1 MGSREIG
8 KTYSVIDTLSHYKKK
23 IIITN
28 VKSYAESIK
37 SHSIYETNF
46 ETIYNL
52 LKDKDDCS
60 NYIIFYDEI
69 FTLIEK
75 GKLTPDMLSFLS
87 QMRKRRLYFYTTCQE
102 WLELNVT
109 FRRYVRYQVE
119 CSMFNLPFFNCALSI
134 NAINNAYE
142 MKWSNEENEY
152 ISPRIKTTIKKC
164 SKKLAD
170 SYDTFET
177 IETQGRLL
185 TKKRG

>member
-1 MGSREIG
+1 MGSRETG
-8 KTYSVIDTLSHYKKK
+8 KTYSIIDTLSNFPDK

-28 VKSYAESIK
+28 VKSFYS
-37 SHSIYETNF
+37 SHQKNSFYEPDFTKIYMRF
-46 ETIYNL
+46 
-52 LKDKDDCS
+52 KDMENCE

-75 GKLTPDMLSFLS
+75 GKLTAEMLSFLS

-109 FRRYVRYQVE
+109 FRRYVRYQVN
-119 CSMFNLPFFNCALSI
+119 CKMFNLPIFNCALSV
-134 NAINNAYE
+134 NEINNAYE
-142 MKWSNEENEY
+142 MKWSNDENEY

-164 SKKLAD
+164 SKALAD

-177 IETQGRLL
+177 IKTQGSLV
-185 TKKRG
+185 KKRG